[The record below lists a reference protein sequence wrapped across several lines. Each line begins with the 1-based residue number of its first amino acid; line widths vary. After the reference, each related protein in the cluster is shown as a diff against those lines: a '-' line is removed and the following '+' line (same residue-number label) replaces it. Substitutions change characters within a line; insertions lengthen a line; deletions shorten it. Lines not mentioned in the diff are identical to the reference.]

1 MQRTLNDD
9 NIMHV
14 EAIAT
19 SGQTRSSRERQAT
32 PFFKDEDVWISRLS
46 YKVVRGL
53 LGCISIACLPQ
64 DFDVHEGGRSVNF
77 DDTISTEACGF
88 EQLMRSHTV
97 QASPWL
103 SRMQLASLTSP
114 KFWQCPGLRMVV
126 RSLLESSSTTLRT
139 RKLVLARFDD
149 AHPWI

>member
-1 MQRTLNDD
+1 MQRTLNHD
-9 NIMHV
+9 NIMHL

-53 LGCISIACLPQ
+53 LGSISIACLPQ
-64 DFDVHEGGRSVNF
+64 DFDVHEGERSVNF
-77 DDTISTEACGF
+77 DDTISTEACRF

-97 QASPWL
+97 EASPWL

-114 KFWQCPGLRMVV
+114 NSGSVPGGGWLFARCWNLRAPH
-126 RSLLESSSTTLRT
+126 SE
-139 RKLVLARFDD
+139 
-149 AHPWI
+149 PENWC